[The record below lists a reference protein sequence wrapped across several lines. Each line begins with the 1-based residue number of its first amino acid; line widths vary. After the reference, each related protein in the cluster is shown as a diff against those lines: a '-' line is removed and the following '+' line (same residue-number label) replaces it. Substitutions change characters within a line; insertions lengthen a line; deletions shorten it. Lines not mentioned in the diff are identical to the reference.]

1 VQASIPEL
9 VQRVVEELTAMGYP
23 PVVRSEN
30 RDEAYGSAAHV
41 ARTLG
46 V

>member
-1 VQASIPEL
+1 
-9 VQRVVEELTAMGYP
+9 MGYP
-23 PVVRSEN
+23 PAVRSEN
-30 RDEAYGSAAHV
+30 RDEAHGSVAHV